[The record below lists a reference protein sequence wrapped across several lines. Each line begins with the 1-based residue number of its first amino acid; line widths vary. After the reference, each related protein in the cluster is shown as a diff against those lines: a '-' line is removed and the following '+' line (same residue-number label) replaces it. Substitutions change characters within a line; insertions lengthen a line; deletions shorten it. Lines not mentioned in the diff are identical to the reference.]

1 MVLRAKIMTLDLRDL
16 CRTKRRRGGVT
27 EKDGDGE
34 KHRSGGTAGKGALL
48 VQAQPDH
55 LLFTINK
62 DNPRSETQDTI
73 RKASIFM
80 PRWPKYLLLHVFFF
94 VILKILI
101 TSKISDL
108 FGNHLLHVCL
118 YSRSVKCSLLLS
130 LVPGTLSVLKKI
142 IW

>member
-1 MVLRAKIMTLDLRDL
+1 MTLDLRDL

-80 PRWPKYLLLHVFFF
+80 PRWPKYLLLHV
-94 VILKILI
+94 
-101 TSKISDL
+101 S
-108 FGNHLLHVCL
+108 
-118 YSRSVKCSLLLS
+118 SL
-130 LVPGTLSVLKKI
+130 
-142 IW
+142 